1 VEEGHNMGNERKLR
15 ILIAKPGL
23 DGHDRGARVIA
34 RALRDAGFEVIYT
47 GCHQTPEQIVQ
58 TALQEDVD
66 MIGLSILSGAHNYSF
81 PRIMELLREN
91 NAEDIV
97 VVGGGIFP
105 LEDIPKLKAIGI
117 KEIFT
122 PGSKLEDIVK
132 WVRENVKPRKAA
144 A

>member
-1 VEEGHNMGNERKLR
+1 
-15 ILIAKPGL
+15 
-23 DGHDRGARVIA
+23 
-34 RALRDAGFEVIYT
+34 
-47 GCHQTPEQIVQ
+47 
-58 TALQEDVD
+58 
-66 MIGLSILSGAHNYSF
+66 
-81 PRIMELLREN
+81 MELLREN